1 MSISLALILVAA
13 VAPSPLVDASKL
25 TLSAPVAIVEFD
37 TGKLKGDL
45 SRLTWAPDAQQW
57 YLQTVE
63 RDRAGNVKTIRHYA
77 LERGGKPPKGIEG
90 EPAWSTAYWSWKSAQ
105 AAPGLP
111 AFKIDVEQQQKRMSG
126 TSIPMGGD
134 LARGGVDA
142 GGSAGGAAT
151 GLGTGDAVSAA
162 LQSQMVNVYTLKLK
176 GEVVGEFI
184 NAPAMPGLTFG
195 WAPAGTGLIAF
206 ANRDGHVVIMDD
218 QGRKQE
224 VASSRSALLP
234 AWTDDGKRLAYLEKT
249 GKNKAALKIVD
260 VTRPE

>member
-1 MSISLALILVAA
+1 MWILLALILATGSP
-13 VAPSPLVDASKL
+13 APATVDASTL
-25 TLSAPVAIVEFD
+25 TLSMPASIVELD
-37 TGKLKGDL
+37 SGRLKGDL
-45 SRLTWAPDAQQW
+45 SRLAWSPDARQL
-57 YLQTVE
+57 YLQTIE
-63 RDRAGNVKTIRHYA
+63 RDRGGNLKSVHHYVLA
-77 LERGGKPPKGIEG
+77 LDGKPPKGVDA
-90 EPAWSTAYWSWKSAQ
+90 EPPWSTAYWSWKSAQ

-126 TSIPMGGD
+126 TSIPVGGD

-151 GLGTGDAVSAA
+151 GFGTGDAVSAA
-162 LQSQMVNVYTLKLK
+162 LQSQMVSVFTLKLK
-176 GEVVGEFI
+176 GEVVGEFV

-206 ANRDGHVVIMDD
+206 SDPTGRLVIMDHE
-218 QGRKQE
+218 GHKQE
-224 VASSRSALLP
+224 IVSSKSALLP

>member
-1 MSISLALILVAA
+1 MWILLALTFA
-13 VAPSPLVDASKL
+13 VGSPSPAVDASKL
-25 TLSAPVAIVEFD
+25 TLSTPATIVEID

-45 SRLTWAPDAQQW
+45 SRLAWSPDAQQL

-63 RDRAGNVKTIRHYA
+63 RDRAGNIKTARHYV
-77 LERGGKPPKGIEG
+77 LERGGKPPKGIES
-90 EPAWSTAYWSWKSAQ
+90 EPAWSTAYWSWKSTQ

-134 LARGGVDA
+134 LARGGVDT

-151 GLGTGDAVSAA
+151 GFGTGDAVSAA
-162 LQSQMVNVYTLKLK
+162 LQSQMVNVFTLKLK
-176 GEVVGEFI
+176 GEVVGEFV

-206 ANRDGHVVIMDD
+206 ANKDGRVIIMDD

-224 VASSRSALLP
+224 IASSKAAFLP
-234 AWTDDGKRLAYLEKT
+234 AWTDDGKQLAFLERT
-249 GKNKAALKIVD
+249 GKNKAVLKIVD